1 MSNKIIKE
9 LKFGTFTWNEDDG
22 TFTIESPKGN
32 TIKLN
37 KVELNKVYSFALM
50 RFIIRIAQKNFA
62 KNILPKKKVD
72 VNIVEEEYEDPRQQK
87 FDF

>member
-1 MSNKIIKE
+1 MSNKVTKE
-9 LKFGTFTWNEDDG
+9 LKFARFSWDEQSSV
-22 TFTIESPKGN
+22 FAIECPKGN
-32 TIKLN
+32 KI
-37 KVELNKVYSFALM
+37 ELNKVYSFALM

>member
-1 MSNKIIKE
+1 MSNKIVKE
-9 LKFGTFTWNEDDG
+9 LKFGTFIWNEDDG

-32 TIKLN
+32 TIK
-37 KVELNKVYSFALM
+37 LNKVYSFALM